1 MPKSF
6 FELINLQYGDIKKD
20 TEEVWKK
27 AKRQLILFKNI
38 DYKNDFDSLISL
50 IMNCDAVVT
59 SSNVTAHFS
68 GALGKKTF
76 LLVPINALW
85 YWQERKN
92 KSIWYPNV
100 YIYRQ
105 NEFNNWDYPINKL
118 KSDLVDLFKKEVKK
132 LV

>member
-1 MPKSF
+1 
-6 FELINLQYGDIKKD
+6 
-20 TEEVWKK
+20 
-27 AKRQLILFKNI
+27 
-38 DYKNDFDSLISL
+38 
-50 IMNCDAVVT
+50 MNCDAVVT